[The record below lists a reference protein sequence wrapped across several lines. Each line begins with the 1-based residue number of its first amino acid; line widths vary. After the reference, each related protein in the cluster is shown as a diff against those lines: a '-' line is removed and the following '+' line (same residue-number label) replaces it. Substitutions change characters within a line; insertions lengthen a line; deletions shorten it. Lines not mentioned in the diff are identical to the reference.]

1 LDTGIVALR
10 RFDLKGSE
18 FSENGILDIIAEMYK
33 SDYDINTVLNI
44 ERGMNPKVKLVQ
56 VLIPKNILER
66 VTEETARTG
75 NSRSTLVRL
84 ALLEYLDKSELR
96 P

>member
-1 LDTGIVALR
+1 LR
-10 RFDLKGSE
+10 RFDLKGSK
-18 FSENGILDIIAEMYK
+18 FSEDEILDIIAEMYK
-33 SDYDINTVLNI
+33 SDYDINTMLNN
-44 ERGMNPKVKLVQ
+44 ETGMNPQVKLVQ
-56 VLIPKNILER
+56 VLIPKSILER

-84 ALLEYLDKSELR
+84 ALLEYLQKSEGR